1 MYLGKP
7 LFAGSNNQDELMK
20 IFKVMGTPTE
30 DTWPGVSK
38 LSEYRKDFPYYP
50 PKSLSSVVP
59 MIDSFGM
66 DLLMQMLI
74 YQPQRRI
81 TAKDALN
88 HVYFNDIRGYANL
101 QQQQILQQQ
110 AAAAA
115 AAQIGGVPQG
125 NVMPPMPPMSSNGQP
140 MPPQQ
145 QQQVPPPQQ
154 QQQQQQNPP
163 MTQQQQQMHQQMH
176 MQQMSHGQMP
186 YQAVQMPPQQTYQ
199 QHHH

>member
-1 MYLGKP
+1 MAEMYLGRP

-30 DTWPGVSK
+30 ETWPGVSK

-50 PKSLSSVVP
+50 PKPLSSVVP
-59 MIDSFGM
+59 MIDTFGM

-101 QQQQILQQQ
+101 QQQQQQQ
-110 AAAAA
+110 AQ
-115 AAQIGGVPQG
+115 AQQQAQ
-125 NVMPPMPPMSSNGQP
+125 MNGQ
-140 MPPQQ
+140 MMPQQ
-145 QQQVPPPQQ
+145 QQPQQQQAPISSSSQQHVYQQQPQIPQQPPLPYQAVQMQQQQIMQQ
-154 QQQQQQNPP
+154 QQQQQQ
-163 MTQQQQQMHQQMH
+163 MQQQQAYSQQQQMH
-176 MQQMSHGQMP
+176 
-186 YQAVQMPPQQTYQ
+186 AMPP
-199 QHHH
+199 HH